1 MPVHTVPDSVSTPAQ
16 QNFAVPPP
24 GFAPGA
30 SGLGLE
36 DNQMMQPVYGAT
48 PTKTTMTAGF
58 DLRGGLVRQLKQK
71 QKHSKFKNKQRQLK
85 SNDQLFYMDGNAYQK
100 VPQQNQVTGQQ
111 QQHQFQHHQQ
121 QQFGHTQQPA
131 QGNYLLHPANVGTVP
146 GSSLMSH
153 PSHFLPGSGQYQGQ
167 QLHW

>member
-1 MPVHTVPDSVSTPAQ
+1 
-16 QNFAVPPP
+16 
-24 GFAPGA
+24 
-30 SGLGLE
+30 
-36 DNQMMQPVYGAT
+36 MMGRFIIYAIAHEGN
-48 PTKTTMTAGF
+48 
-58 DLRGGLVRQLKQK
+58 GGL
-71 QKHSKFKNKQRQLK
+71 SYTGFKNFNL
-85 SNDQLFYMDGNAYQK
+85 NDQFYLDGNAYQK